1 MYGLLIKIRN
11 YAYDKGIIK
20 QKKLPLPVISV
31 GNLSVGGSGKT
42 STVRFIAEHL
52 SSDNR
57 ICILLRGYKRKSKGP
72 LIVSRWGKIEANI
85 EEGGDEASMLAKLLP
100 DTSVVVAENRYEGG
114 MYAVKELDPDIFILD
129 DGFQHRS
136 LHRDLDI
143 VLLRKRDIKDR
154 PIPFGRLREP
164 FSSLSRADALIL
176 SYQEIEPFEIN
187 INKPVFKMY
196 RYFKRLYNPIKGF
209 GNIDEGMLGIEW
221 IAFSGLGDNDQFFVT
236 LEKLGFNLTEKIS
249 FRDHY
254 DYKNFRPRS
263 GNMYITT
270 MKDIFKLEPSENIYA
285 LDVEV
290 KIEGLIE
297 FIKNK
302 LSRLFIIR

>member
-1 MYGLLIKIRN
+1 MYSFITKVRN

-42 STVRFIAEHL
+42 STVRFIVEHL

-57 ICILLRGYKRKSKGP
+57 VCILLRGYKRKSKGP

-85 EEGGDEASMLAKLLP
+85 EESGDEAFMLAKLLP
-100 DTSVVVAENRYEGG
+100 NASVVVAEKRYEGG
-114 MYAVKELDPDIFILD
+114 IYAIKELNPDLFILD

-136 LHRDLDI
+136 LFRNLDI
-143 VLLRKRDIKDR
+143 VLLRKRDIKDKL
-154 PIPFGRLREP
+154 IPFGRLREP
-164 FSSLSRADALIL
+164 LSSLSRADALIL
-176 SYQEIEPFEIN
+176 SYQEIEPFEID

-196 RYFKRLYNPIKGF
+196 RKFKRLYNPIKGF
-209 GNIDEGMLGIEW
+209 GNIDEDMLNREW
-221 IAFSGLGDNDQFFVT
+221 IAFSGLGDNNQFFVI

-254 DYKNFRPRS
+254 DYKNFKPRS
-263 GNMYITT
+263 GKMYITT
-270 MKDIFKLEPSENIYA
+270 MKDIFKLEPNENIYA

-290 KIEGLIE
+290 RIEGLIE

-302 LSRLFIIR
+302 LSRLFIIS

>member
-1 MYGLLIKIRN
+1 MYSFITKIRN

-20 QKKLPLPVISV
+20 RKKLPLPVISV

-72 LIVSRWGKIEANI
+72 LIVSRWGKIETNI
-85 EEGGDEASMLAKLLP
+85 KESGDEAFMLAKLLP
-100 DTSVVVAENRYEGG
+100 NASVVVAEKRYEGG
-114 MYAVKELDPDIFILD
+114 IYAIKELNPDLSILD

-136 LHRDLDI
+136 LFRDLDI
-143 VLLRKRDIKDR
+143 VLLRKRDIKDKL
-154 PIPFGRLREP
+154 IPFGRLREP
-164 FSSLSRADALIL
+164 LSSLSRADALIL
-176 SYQEIEPFEIN
+176 SYQEIEPFEID
-187 INKPVFKMY
+187 IKKPVFKMY
-196 RYFKRLYNPIKGF
+196 REFKRLYNPIKGF
-209 GNIDEGMLGIEW
+209 GNIDEDMLNREW
-221 IAFSGLGDNDQFFVT
+221 IAFSGLGDNNQFFVI

-254 DYKNFRPRS
+254 DYKNFKPRS
-263 GNMYITT
+263 GKMYITT

-302 LSRLFIIR
+302 LSRLFIIS

>member
-1 MYGLLIKIRN
+1 MYSLVTKIRN

-42 STVRFIAEHL
+42 STVRFIAEQL
-52 SSDNR
+52 SSDSR

-72 LIVSRWGKIEANI
+72 LIVSRWGEIETNI
-85 EEGGDEASMLAKLLP
+85 KESGDEAFMLAKLLP
-100 DTSVVVAENRYEGG
+100 NTSVVVAENRYEGG
-114 MYAVKELDPDIFILD
+114 IYAVKELYPDIFILD
-129 DGFQHRS
+129 DGFQHRG
-136 LHRDLDI
+136 LYRDLDM

-154 PIPFGRLREP
+154 LLPFGRLREP
-164 FSSLSRADALIL
+164 LSSLSRADAIIL
-176 SYQEIEPFEIN
+176 AYQEAEPFEIN

-196 RYFKRLYNPIKGF
+196 RDFKRLYNPIKGF
-209 GNIDEGMLGIEW
+209 GNIDKDMLEMKW
-221 IAFSGLGDNDQFFVT
+221 VAFSGLGDNDQFFTT
-236 LEKLGFNLTEKIS
+236 LERMGFNITEKIS

-290 KIEGLIE
+290 RIEGLIE
-297 FIKNK
+297 FIKNE

>member
-136 LHRDLDI
+136 LYRDLDI

-154 PIPFGRLREP
+154 LIPFGRLREP
-164 FSSLSRADALIL
+164 LSSLSRADALIL

-270 MKDIFKLEPSENIYA
+270 MKDIFKLGPSENIYA

>member
-1 MYGLLIKIRN
+1 MYSLITKVRN

-42 STVRFIAEHL
+42 STVRFIVEHL

-57 ICILLRGYKRKSKGP
+57 VCILLRGYKRKSKGP

-85 EEGGDEASMLAKLLP
+85 KESGDEAFMLAKLLP
-100 DTSVVVAENRYEGG
+100 NASVVVAEKRYEGG
-114 MYAVKELDPDIFILD
+114 IYAIKELNPDLFILD

-136 LHRDLDI
+136 LFRDLDI
-143 VLLRKRDIKDR
+143 VLLRKRDIKDKL
-154 PIPFGRLREP
+154 IPLGRLREP
-164 FSSLSRADALIL
+164 LSSLSRADALIL
-176 SYQEIEPFEIN
+176 SYQEIEPFEID
-187 INKPVFKMY
+187 IKKPVFKMY
-196 RYFKRLYNPIKGF
+196 REFKRLYNPIKGYV
-209 GNIDEGMLGIEW
+209 NLDKNMLNREW
-221 IAFSGLGDNDQFFVT
+221 IAFSGLGDNNQFFVI

-263 GNMYITT
+263 GKMYITT
-270 MKDIFKLEPSENIYA
+270 MKDIFKLEPNENIYA

-290 KIEGLIE
+290 RIEGLIE

-302 LSRLFIIR
+302 LLRLFIIS